1 MTIAANTI
9 YRMAY
14 IIIYQKII
22 FTIYPN
28 SLLGQILVPI
38 IGANTATL
46 FSYPIDT
53 IRRHQIITGQSII
66 TVISNIFTKSGI
78 TGFYSGILWQTT
90 WQTSIS
96 LLRIFLFY
104 MSVEEVNKKNKMYMN
119 E

>member
-1 MTIAANTI
+1 MTITANTI

-14 IIIYQKII
+14 IMVYQKI
-22 FTIYPN
+22 FTLYPD
-28 SLLGQILVPI
+28 SLLGQILVPV

-66 TVISNIFTKSGI
+66 PVISNIFSKSGI

-104 MSVEEVNKKNKMYMN
+104 MSVEEANKKTN